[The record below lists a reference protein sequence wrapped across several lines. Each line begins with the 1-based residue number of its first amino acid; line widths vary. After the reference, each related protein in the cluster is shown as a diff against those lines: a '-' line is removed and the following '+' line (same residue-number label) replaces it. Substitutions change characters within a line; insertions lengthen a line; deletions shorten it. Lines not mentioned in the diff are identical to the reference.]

1 LLLSPTDLRPGW
13 AISNGRVG
21 PTDTSHGR
29 LQVPIHPTAYIDSQA
44 DIHPTATIGA
54 GVVVDGPV
62 RIGAGARLAP
72 LSVVMGDTV
81 IGEGTQLHSHA
92 VVGDV
97 PQDRSFEG
105 EVSRCE
111 IGADCIIREG
121 ATVHRATGRDNV
133 TSLGDGCFLM
143 TNAHVGHNCK
153 LGSDV
158 TLVTGAILG
167 GHVEIHDRAIL
178 SGNVA
183 VHQFVRIGELAM
195 IGGLGSV
202 SQDIPPFMLTDR
214 LGSVIGVNTIG
225 MRRAGFS
232 PDDRAA
238 VKGAFQLLYR
248 SGLGVAEA
256 AGRLE
261 SGATSDVLRTL
272 ADFVTQP
279 SPRGLT
285 SVPKVMVRRAG

>member
-1 LLLSPTDLRPGW
+1 
-13 AISNGRVG
+13 
-21 PTDTSHGR
+21 
-29 LQVPIHPTAYIDSQA
+29 
-44 DIHPTATIGA
+44 
-54 GVVVDGPV
+54 
-62 RIGAGARLAP
+62 
-72 LSVVMGDTV
+72 MGDTV
-81 IGEGTQLHSHA
+81 IGARTQLHSHA

-105 EVSRCE
+105 EPSRCE

-121 ATVHRATGRDNV
+121 ATVHRATGRDKV
-133 TSLGDGCFLM
+133 TSIGDRCFLM
-143 TNAHVGHNCK
+143 SNAHVGHNCK
-153 LGSDV
+153 LGNDV

-167 GHVEIHDRAIL
+167 GYVEIRDRAIL

-225 MRRAGFS
+225 MRRAGFTAEQ
-232 PDDRAA
+232 RAD
-238 VKGAFQLLYR
+238 VKRAFQLLYR
-248 SGLGVAEA
+248 SGLRCAEA
-256 AGRLE
+256 TARLQGE
-261 SGATSDVLRTL
+261 STSDVLRTL
-272 ADFVTQP
+272 AGFVSQP

-285 SVPKVMVRRAG
+285 LLPKMVVRRAG